1 MTACGSHVLDT
12 SAQAQGDSHTWTG
25 AGVAPTRNTACG
37 SHILD
42 ISAQSG
48 FGSHVVRGAGV
59 APTRNTAH
67 SCRDSHTQN
76 GGVAPTH
83 PTPHHHPHGDT
94 MTTPNHHTINALHE
108 LTHNITNDEFLADIL
123 YTEALTHQL
132 FETTTPQPLPDT
144 LSGDNLQ
151 LAINM
156 CRNDF
161 TDHAA
166 AALTEWR
173 NDNRI
178 NAKAVG
184 A

>member
-1 MTACGSHVLDT
+1 MNEPKLS
-12 SAQAQGDSHTWTG
+12 
-25 AGVAPTRNTACG
+25 
-37 SHILD
+37 D
-42 ISAQSG
+42 IAAEA
-48 FGSHVVRGAGV
+48 VVWSLFA
-59 APTRNTAH
+59 
-67 SCRDSHTQN
+67 
-76 GGVAPTH
+76 
-83 PTPHHHPHGDT
+83 

-132 FETTTPQPLPDT
+132 FNTTTPQPLPDT

-161 TDHAA
+161 TDHAG

-178 NAKAVG
+178 NNTQRP
-184 A
+184 

>member
-1 MTACGSHVLDT
+1 
-12 SAQAQGDSHTWTG
+12 
-25 AGVAPTRNTACG
+25 
-37 SHILD
+37 
-42 ISAQSG
+42 
-48 FGSHVVRGAGV
+48 
-59 APTRNTAH
+59 
-67 SCRDSHTQN
+67 
-76 GGVAPTH
+76 
-83 PTPHHHPHGDT
+83 